1 MKLNG
6 QKFIYEY
13 MKDSFKKMKM
23 KELDTYN
30 YKNYQI
36 KVNDT
41 QIQCIL
47 IKCNRLNIYIY
58 YI

>member
-41 QIQCIL
+41 
-47 IKCNRLNIYIY
+47 
-58 YI
+58 